1 LIKNSA
7 RQIPIYISSRNCE
20 RADHDVVQI
29 SNLIHIISR
38 DGALMSVMSSSIC
51 ALVVA
56 GTYVLLL
63 GIASVYLQLIEHI
76 VLWMTRILP
85 IGLRAV

>member
-1 LIKNSA
+1 
-7 RQIPIYISSRNCE
+7 
-20 RADHDVVQI
+20 
-29 SNLIHIISR
+29 
-38 DGALMSVMSSSIC
+38 MSVMSSSNC

-63 GIASVYLQLIEHI
+63 GVASVYLQLIEHI

-85 IGLRAV
+85 IGRRAV